1 MTIGLTVPVIVEVI
15 VMPEKPLQE
24 KARRDGSGSVVAT
37 VSRRIVGIYAEYYGR
52 GPTKAKTIWRDEIIV
67 CILEDV
73 FTRAEQLLVGGGRF
87 DQVRLNRQA
96 FQDQIEPMFHEVIED
111 VTGRR
116 VEACLSQ
123 VNRVGIAAEIFTL
136 GDFLPP
142 AELS

>member
-1 MTIGLTVPVIVEVI
+1 MSEN
-15 VMPEKPLQE
+15 PLQE
-24 KARRDGSGSVVAT
+24 QTTRDASGAIVAM
-37 VSRRIVGIYAEYYGR
+37 VSRQIVGIYAEYYGR
-52 GPTKAKTIWRDEIIV
+52 GPTKAKTIWRDDIVV

-73 FTRAEQLLVGGGRF
+73 FTRAEQLLVDGGRF

-96 FQDQIEPMFHEVIED
+96 FQDQIETLFREVVEK

-123 VNRVGIAAEIFTL
+123 VNVNGVAAEIFVL

-142 AELS
+142 ALP